1 LGAGAYHGSR
11 RRLRHSISAV
21 GTETPSTKRRPLG
34 PLSPADKINAE
45 SNVNPDLL
53 IGIAALIIAAGLFAT
68 ALPNKYGES
77 PRFLQSYAAPMVYPA
92 AVLIFLAL
100 GVACRLLGSLTQY
113 QRRDSSTSRPLHRR
127 GPTGLHRTRFEKRKK
142 KNPTEK
148 VFFLSNKDCE
158 YVLLHTSR

>member
-1 LGAGAYHGSR
+1 MAGGPPFYCPVLGKDRRRGNDRLGAGDYHGSR

-45 SNVNPDLL
+45 RNVNPDLL
-53 IGIAALIIAAGLFAT
+53 IGIVALIIAAGLFVT

-77 PRFLQSYAAPMVYPA
+77 PKFLQSYAAPMVYPA

-100 GVACRLLGSLTQY
+100 GVAEFISWAT
-113 QRRDSSTSRPLHRR
+113 TMWW
-127 GPTGLHRTRFEKRKK
+127 
-142 KNPTEK
+142 
-148 VFFLSNKDCE
+148 
-158 YVLLHTSR
+158 